1 MNFETCV
8 QQWVSI
14 DNQLKI
20 LNDKVKELRDKR
32 NDLETYIT
40 KYTTNNSTNSVVKIS
55 DGKLK
60 VVDTRV
66 HEPLTFKY
74 LEKSLSEIIKN
85 ESQLKIIMNHL
96 KERRDVKIIPEI
108 KRYYDN

>member
-1 MNFETCV
+1 MNFETYV

-32 NDLETYIT
+32 NDLEMYIT
-40 KYTTNNSTNSVVKIS
+40 KYTINNSTNSVVKIS

-96 KERRDVKIIPEI
+96 KQRRDVKIIPEI